1 MKYKISLLS
10 LLLLICIS
18 FVSQAEVKDKPVSKM
33 EIISNPTYPSDL
45 GGLPDLTGLRV
56 RVTFIDG
63 EEYIAT
69 AEDFTVERYDPTQ
82 EGSQLVAIRYGNYPT
97 QLALTVRRSVL
108 RRVNFQITNKI
119 RYVGDSL
126 TCDDF
131 TAKAIYDS
139 GKTVDV
145 KDFNVSI
152 NKLTGTANNVTL
164 SYEDYSE
171 TVIVYAQENTCTCIK
186 VVNPGKSEFRVNE
199 DFTVGDLKVE
209 ATYKN
214 GSVVDVTDKCEVES
228 PNMSM
233 VGRPYVNIKF
243 DSKSTSYQVSVSEFK
258 FDRADMSR
266 YEEEGV
272 AVLYFKDKENPIEVR
287 DTVWHTDDNTTGE
300 RTYTIHYAG
309 EVYTAKGEIPLED
322 RRYVGTLKVR
332 AQVPVGINVVS
343 DDNGVLGYVSRTELQ
358 NLGDTDVRLN
368 ITMSEVVEQL
378 SGVPASIVL
387 SRNARTLFGLDIR
400 NEKVYDIKTEYFR
413 PFIIKLEVPS
423 E

>member
-1 MKYKISLLS
+1 MKYKISLL
-10 LLLLICIS
+10 LLLFLVCVP

-33 EIISNPTYPSDL
+33 EVISNPMYPSDL

-56 RVTFIDG
+56 RVTFVDG

-97 QLALTVRRSVL
+97 QLALTVKKSVL

-126 TCDDF
+126 TRDDF
-131 TAKAIYDS
+131 TARAVYDS

-145 KDFNVSI
+145 KDFDVSI
-152 NKLTGTANNVTL
+152 GKLTSTSNTVIL
-164 SYEDYSE
+164 SYGDYSE
-171 TVIVYAQENTCTCIK
+171 TVTVYAQENMCTGIK

-199 DFTVGDLKVE
+199 DFTMGDLKVE
-209 ATYKN
+209 ATYRN
-214 GSVVDVTDKCEVES
+214 GSVVDVTDRCEVLS

-233 VGRPYVNIKF
+233 TGRPYVNVKF
-243 DSKSTSYQVSVSEFK
+243 EGKSTSYQISVSEFK

-287 DTVWHTDDNTTGE
+287 DTVWHSDDNSTGE

-309 EVYTAKGEIPLED
+309 EVYVTKGEIPVED

-332 AQVPVGINVVS
+332 AQVPVGINIVS
-343 DDNGVLGYVSRTELQ
+343 DDDGVLGYVRRTELQ

-368 ITMSEVVEQL
+368 ITMYETVEQL
-378 SGVPASIVL
+378 SGVPTTIVL
-387 SRNARTLFGLDIR
+387 GRNTRTLFGLDIR

-413 PFIIKLEVPS
+413 PFKIKLEVPS